1 MSISFNAGK
10 PAGEIVAGWWEGLQQ
25 NNGGR
30 AQLRRCKSPEE
41 VMLEPAF
48 HRLLNRMRGL
58 LESDSSLPQEETYRR
73 LAAVA
78 GLLSH
83 VRVRDN
89 KSLAERM
96 ADSQG
101 GRPRFSS
108 LRFRRLMKES
118 FDDLYPAM
126 IRVIRQLDKTA
137 SLNDLANSVFYW
149 DDKYRGVKVRK
160 DWALAYFPKVVE

>member
-1 MSISFNAGK
+1 MSISFNTGK
-10 PAGEIVAGWWEGLQQ
+10 PAGEIVAGWWEDLQRD
-25 NNGGR
+25 NGGR

-48 HRLLNRMRGL
+48 YRLLNRMRGL
-58 LESDSSLPQEETYRR
+58 LESDSNLPAAESCRR

-83 VRVRDN
+83 VRVRND
-89 KSLAERM
+89 KPLAERM
-96 ADSQG
+96 AEPQG

-108 LRFRRLMKES
+108 LRFRRLMKEP

-137 SLNDLANSVFYW
+137 SLSDLANSVFYW
-149 DDKYRGVKVRK
+149 GDKVRK
-160 DWALAYFPKVVE
+160 DWALAYFPKVAE